1 MKTKK
6 KMTKEMKLKQEVKQ
20 WKETCEILSN
30 KEIMKSIAV
39 SLKQMAEGKGIPLSQ
54 L

>member
-1 MKTKK
+1 MKKP
-6 KMTKEMKLKQEVKQ
+6 TKEKKLKQEIKS

-30 KEIMKSIAV
+30 KKLMKSIEK
-39 SLKQMAEGKGIPLSQ
+39 SLKQISKGRGIPLSK

>member
-1 MKTKK
+1 MITKK
-6 KMTKEMKLKQEVKQ
+6 PSKETELKQEIKQ

-30 KEIMKSIAV
+30 KDVINSIKI
-39 SLKQMAEGKGIPLSQ
+39 SLKQIAQGKGIPISQ

>member
-1 MKTKK
+1 MER
-6 KMTKEMKLKQEVKQ
+6 KMSKEKKLKQEIKQ

-30 KEIMKSIAV
+30 KDVMKSITI
-39 SLKQMAEGKGIPLSQ
+39 SLKQIAKGKGIPLSQ

>member
-1 MKTKK
+1 MTSK
-6 KMTKEMKLKQEVKQ
+6 KMTKEKKLKQEVKQ

-30 KEIMKSIAV
+30 KDIMKSIQI
-39 SLKQMAEGKGIPLSQ
+39 SLKQIAEGKGIPLSQ